1 MRSWQRYTA
10 VEYAK
15 PAALAEEIAKTSDIP
30 LGKAREL
37 LLNAGSRVRGMLGLE
52 SSPVALNA
60 DRFQFQNFAGL
71 LVLAPGLELEVA
83 PKFLGSTQGWRE
95 DFFLLATLS
104 HHGRL
109 LDQEGLKSSSDAT
122 SDLATLIGRSLVEMY
137 WRNQRRPLRSYRR
150 LHHKEF
156 AIEGEFEPEDLVN
169 PGEEGFPV
177 SPPPPV

>member
-60 DRFQFQNFAGL
+60 DRFQFQNFAG
-71 LVLAPGLELEVA
+71 A
-83 PKFLGSTQGWRE
+83 KI
-95 DFFLLATLS
+95 FF
-104 HHGRL
+104 
-109 LDQEGLKSSSDAT
+109 
-122 SDLATLIGRSLVEMY
+122 
-137 WRNQRRPLRSYRR
+137 
-150 LHHKEF
+150 F
-156 AIEGEFEPEDLVN
+156 
-169 PGEEGFPV
+169 
-177 SPPPPV
+177 